1 MSLSL
6 AHTDVYWIGL
16 TLKLQA
22 AIRDGHRP
30 EPKSGLTLAGST
42 TPLQQ
47 PSNLYG
53 SSYIVWGS
61 CFLAAS
67 CTIPIAPALPKSDMS
82 ASLMCFV
89 SLPGNITSEVTPN
102 TPQMWHKCMGGGQHL
117 CYFWMMSGM
126 QWEVPNATSKLH
138 WTHSVQSSGSVQGP
152 SSLWPSNWTS
162 CFQSVPIPR
171 GCIFGE
177 EDYATWYPDLPLR
190 TASPGLKWVTYLCPS
205 G

>member
-102 TPQMWHKCMGGGQHL
+102 TPQMWHKCMGGANTCVTSGLCQVCNGKCPMPPQNCTELILFRAQVQFKGHL
-117 CYFWMMSGM
+117 VCDP
-126 QWEVPNATSKLH
+126 QTEPAV
-138 WTHSVQSSGSVQGP
+138 SS
-152 SSLWPSNWTS
+152 
-162 CFQSVPIPR
+162 
-171 GCIFGE
+171 
-177 EDYATWYPDLPLR
+177 
-190 TASPGLKWVTYLCPS
+190 LCPS
-205 G
+205 LEAVYLEKKTMQHGTPTSL